1 MEIVN
6 LVGGVQVPPPTP
18 KPRFESTNGV
28 IRLKAL

>member
-18 KPRFESTNGV
+18 NNHLETGQLS
-28 IRLKAL
+28 LY